1 MTVHVLKPRTGDA
14 RICTKPERSFTLP
27 ARAYTDPSVLEA
39 EKEAIFTKSWWCAG
53 HRSRLAKAGDYITTE
68 IFDQGIVVVRGKDGA
83 LRAFYNVCQHRG
95 HELVKGD
102 GSAKALVCPYHA
114 WTYNIDGTLKTAR
127 LTKSMPDFERC
138 KFDLKPVRVAEMCG
152 FVFVNLDP
160 DAEPLAKQM
169 EGLEAEIRKYCPHVD
184 DLVFAHRDRF
194 EIAANWKVV
203 IDNFLECYH
212 CHPAH
217 KDFVDLVDMESY
229 RNIVSDN
236 YVSQISE
243 AARTTNKAYQFNAG
257 AVDFGYA
264 GWYVWPNL
272 TIWVY
277 PGDPNISSL
286 IMMPSGPERTLENLD
301 WFLPSP
307 EPSEQIRAAMRY
319 MNETLQPE
327 DIALCE
333 SVQRGLK
340 SKGYNQGRFVIDPA
354 NPALSEHGV
363 HHFQAK
369 VGRAL
374 GMDIADA

>member
-1 MTVHVLKPRTGDA
+1 MSIDVLDRREGDA
-14 RICTKPERSFTLP
+14 EFCNRAERSYTLP
-27 ARAYTDPSVLEA
+27 ARAYTDPAVFEA
-39 EKEAIFTKSWWCAG
+39 EKEAIFARSWWCAG
-53 HRSRLAKAGDYITTE
+53 HKSRLQKPGDYITTE
-68 IFDQGIVVVRGKDGA
+68 IHEQSVLVIRGKDGA

-114 WTYNIDGTLKTAR
+114 WTYNIDGTLKAAR

-138 KFDLKPVRVAEMCG
+138 RFDLKPVLVDELCG

-160 DAEPLAKQM
+160 GARALKEEMQ
-169 EGLEAEIRKYCPHVD
+169 GLEDEIRKYCPRVD
-184 DLVFAHRDRF
+184 EMVFAHRDRF
-194 EIAANWKVV
+194 DIAANWKVV

-217 KDFVDLVDMESY
+217 KDFVDLVDMDSY
-229 RNIVSDN
+229 RNVIN
-236 YVSQISE
+236 GRFVSQISE
-243 AARTTNKAYQFNAG
+243 ASRASNKAYAFKKG
-257 AVDFGYA
+257 DVEFGYA
-264 GWYVWPNL
+264 GWYIWPNL

-286 IMMPSGPERTLENLD
+286 IMMPSGPERTAEYLD

-307 EPSEQIRAAMRY
+307 EPTEQIRSAMRY

-363 HHFQAK
+363 HHFQAM
-369 VGRAL
+369 VAQAL
-374 GMDIADA
+374 GLAVG